1 MPQRSIS
8 ALASN
13 YYESVDDP
21 VQTDSAIVSQS
32 DGLSSRLHTKRMRT
46 DHSEKQTKFTPMDRM
61 QHARDGLAI
70 LDKKGWNRSFHQR
83 LFHEDFL
90 VRCVKV
96 FPQKTGPVS
105 GFQICP

>member
-90 VRCVKV
+90 VEIV
-96 FPQKTGPVS
+96 QKFLPEKKNL
-105 GFQICP
+105 F

>member
-90 VRCVKV
+90 VRFVKV
-96 FPQKTGPVS
+96 FPQKTGPGS